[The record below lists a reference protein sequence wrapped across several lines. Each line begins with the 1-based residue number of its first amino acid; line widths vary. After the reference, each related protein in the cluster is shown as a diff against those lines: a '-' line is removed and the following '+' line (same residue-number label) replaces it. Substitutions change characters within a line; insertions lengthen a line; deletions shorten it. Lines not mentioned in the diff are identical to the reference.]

1 MRLNLSLNNSLAV
14 LWCLIF
20 KISRKQM
27 LQDILES
34 LENFSLKD
42 LHHFK
47 DRLDLLIKKKKY
59 AENSTLDKRISHRAR
74 VRIAGTV
81 EIEREREF
89 FDQTHK
95 INIQEMSTNGLVL
108 TTHAS
113 VIQDD
118 ILIATFRLPSNGE
131 RKVVNCKAMRIEE
144 VLSDSNTVYKV
155 AAQAVD
161 KNEVKMYRD
170 MLKKRGK

>member
-1 MRLNLSLNNSLAV
+1 MFQEMLS
-14 LWCLIF
+14 
-20 KISRKQM
+20 
-27 LQDILES
+27 S
-34 LENFSLKD
+34 LETCSLRD

-47 DRLDLLIKKKKY
+47 DRLDLLIQKKNY
-59 AENSTLDKRISHRAR
+59 AEKNILDKRASHRAR
-74 VRIAGTV
+74 VKISGTA

-108 TTHAS
+108 TIPAT

-131 RKVVNCKAMRIEE
+131 RKIVNCKAMRVKEILSNGNSVYE
-144 VLSDSNTVYKV
+144 VAVR
-155 AAQAVD
+155 AVD
-161 KNEVKMYRD
+161 KSEIKAYRE

>member
-1 MRLNLSLNNSLAV
+1 MFQEMLS
-14 LWCLIF
+14 
-20 KISRKQM
+20 
-27 LQDILES
+27 S
-34 LENFSLKD
+34 LETCSLRD

-47 DRLDLLIKKKKY
+47 DRLDLLIQKKNY
-59 AENSTLDKRISHRAR
+59 AEKNILDKRVSHRAR
-74 VRIAGTV
+74 VKIPGTA

-108 TTHAS
+108 TIPAA

-131 RKVVNCKAMRIEE
+131 RKIVNCKAMRVKEI
-144 VLSDSNTVYKV
+144 LSNGNSVYEV

-161 KNEVKMYRD
+161 RSEIKAYRE
-170 MLKKRGK
+170 MLKKRGQ

>member
-1 MRLNLSLNNSLAV
+1 MFQEILS
-14 LWCLIF
+14 
-20 KISRKQM
+20 
-27 LQDILES
+27 S
-34 LENFSLKD
+34 LETCSLKD

-47 DRLDLLIKKKKY
+47 DRLDLLIQKKNY
-59 AENSTLDKRISHRAR
+59 AEKNILDKRLSHRAR
-74 VRIAGTV
+74 VKIPGTA

-108 TTHAS
+108 TIPAT

-131 RKVVNCKAMRIEE
+131 RKIVNCKAMRVKEI
-144 VLSDSNTVYKV
+144 LSNGNSVYEV
-155 AAQAVD
+155 AARAVD
-161 KNEVKMYRD
+161 KSEIKAYRE

>member
-1 MRLNLSLNNSLAV
+1 MFQEMLS
-14 LWCLIF
+14 
-20 KISRKQM
+20 
-27 LQDILES
+27 S
-34 LENFSLKD
+34 LETCSLRD

-47 DRLDLLIKKKKY
+47 DRLDLLIQKKNY
-59 AENSTLDKRISHRAR
+59 AEKNILDKRLSHRAR
-74 VRIAGTV
+74 VKIPGTA

-95 INIQEMSTNGLVL
+95 INIQEMSTKGLVL
-108 TTHAS
+108 TIPAT

-131 RKVVNCKAMRIEE
+131 RKIVNCKAMRVKEI
-144 VLSDSNTVYKV
+144 LSNGNSVYEV
-155 AAQAVD
+155 AARAVD
-161 KNEVKMYRD
+161 KSEIKAYRE

>member
-1 MRLNLSLNNSLAV
+1 MFQEMLS
-14 LWCLIF
+14 
-20 KISRKQM
+20 
-27 LQDILES
+27 S
-34 LENFSLKD
+34 LETCSLRD

-47 DRLDLLIKKKKY
+47 DRLDLLIQKKSYTEKKI
-59 AENSTLDKRISHRAR
+59 LDKRASHRAR
-74 VRIAGTV
+74 VKISGTA

-108 TTHAS
+108 TIPAT

-118 ILIATFRLPSNGE
+118 ILIATFRLPANGE
-131 RKVVNCKAMRIEE
+131 KKIVNCKAMRVKEI
-144 VLSDSNTVYKV
+144 LSNGNSVYEV
-155 AAQAVD
+155 AARAVD
-161 KNEVKMYRD
+161 KSEIKAYRE

>member
-1 MRLNLSLNNSLAV
+1 MFQEMLS
-14 LWCLIF
+14 
-20 KISRKQM
+20 
-27 LQDILES
+27 S
-34 LENFSLKD
+34 LETCSLRD

-47 DRLDLLIKKKKY
+47 DRLDLLIQKKNY
-59 AENSTLDKRISHRAR
+59 AEKNILDKRLSHRAR
-74 VRIAGTV
+74 VKIPGTA

-108 TTHAS
+108 TISAT

-118 ILIATFRLPSNGE
+118 ILITTFRLPSNGE
-131 RKVVNCKAMRIEE
+131 RKIVNCKAMRVKEI
-144 VLSDSNTVYKV
+144 LSNGNSVYEV
-155 AAQAVD
+155 AARAVD
-161 KNEVKMYRD
+161 KSEVKAYRE

>member
-1 MRLNLSLNNSLAV
+1 MFQEILS
-14 LWCLIF
+14 
-20 KISRKQM
+20 
-27 LQDILES
+27 S
-34 LENFSLKD
+34 LETCSLRD

-47 DRLDLLIKKKKY
+47 DRLDLLIQKKNY
-59 AENSTLDKRISHRAR
+59 AEKNILDKRLSHRAR
-74 VRIAGTV
+74 VKIPGTA

-108 TTHAS
+108 TIPAT

-131 RKVVNCKAMRIEE
+131 RKIVNCKAMRVKEI
-144 VLSDSNTVYKV
+144 LSNGNSVYEV
-155 AAQAVD
+155 AARAVD
-161 KNEVKMYRD
+161 RSEIKAYRE

>member
-1 MRLNLSLNNSLAV
+1 MLS
-14 LWCLIF
+14 
-20 KISRKQM
+20 
-27 LQDILES
+27 S
-34 LENFSLKD
+34 LETCSLRD

-47 DRLDLLIKKKKY
+47 DRLDLLIQKKNYDEK
-59 AENSTLDKRISHRAR
+59 NILDKRVSHRAR
-74 VRIAGTV
+74 VKISGTA

-108 TTHAS
+108 TIPAA

-131 RKVVNCKAMRIEE
+131 RKIVNCKAMRVKEI
-144 VLSDSNTVYKV
+144 LSNSNSVYEV
-155 AAQAVD
+155 AARAVD
-161 KNEVKMYRD
+161 KNEIKAYRE
-170 MLKKRGK
+170 MLKKRGQ

>member
-1 MRLNLSLNNSLAV
+1 MLS
-14 LWCLIF
+14 
-20 KISRKQM
+20 
-27 LQDILES
+27 S
-34 LENFSLKD
+34 LETCSLRD

-47 DRLDLLIKKKKY
+47 DRLDLLIQKKNY
-59 AENSTLDKRISHRAR
+59 AEKNILDKRLSHRAR
-74 VRIAGTV
+74 VKIPGTA

-108 TTHAS
+108 TIPAT

-131 RKVVNCKAMRIEE
+131 KKIVNCKAMRVKEI
-144 VLSDSNTVYKV
+144 LSNGNSVYEV
-155 AAQAVD
+155 AARAVD
-161 KNEVKMYRD
+161 KSEIKAYRE

>member
-1 MRLNLSLNNSLAV
+1 MFQEILS
-14 LWCLIF
+14 
-20 KISRKQM
+20 
-27 LQDILES
+27 S
-34 LENFSLKD
+34 LETCSLRD

-47 DRLDLLIKKKKY
+47 DRLDLLIQKKNY
-59 AENSTLDKRISHRAR
+59 AEKNILDKRVSHRAR
-74 VRIAGTV
+74 VKIPGTA

-108 TTHAS
+108 TIPAA

-131 RKVVNCKAMRIEE
+131 RKIVNCKAVRVKEI
-144 VLSDSNTVYKV
+144 LSNGNSVYEV
-155 AAQAVD
+155 AARAVD
-161 KNEVKMYRD
+161 KNEIKAYRE
-170 MLKKRGK
+170 MLKKRGQ

>member
-1 MRLNLSLNNSLAV
+1 MFQKMLS
-14 LWCLIF
+14 
-20 KISRKQM
+20 
-27 LQDILES
+27 S
-34 LENFSLKD
+34 LETFSLKD

-47 DRLDLLIKKKKY
+47 ERLDLLIQKKSYTEK
-59 AENSTLDKRISHRAR
+59 NILDKRASHRAR
-74 VRIAGTV
+74 VKISGTA

-108 TTHAS
+108 TISAT

-118 ILIATFRLPSNGE
+118 ILVTTFRLPSNGE
-131 RKVVNCKAMRIEE
+131 RKIVNCKAMRVKEI
-144 VLSDSNTVYKV
+144 SSNGTGVYEV

-161 KNEVKMYRD
+161 KSEMRAYRE

>member
-1 MRLNLSLNNSLAV
+1 MFQEMLS
-14 LWCLIF
+14 
-20 KISRKQM
+20 
-27 LQDILES
+27 S
-34 LENFSLKD
+34 LETCSLRD

-47 DRLDLLIKKKKY
+47 DRLDLLIQKKNY
-59 AENSTLDKRISHRAR
+59 AEKNILDKRLSHRAR
-74 VRIAGTV
+74 VKIPGTA

-108 TTHAS
+108 TIPAT

-131 RKVVNCKAMRIEE
+131 RKIVNCKAMRVKEI
-144 VLSDSNTVYKV
+144 LSNGNSVYEV
-155 AAQAVD
+155 AARAVD
-161 KNEVKMYRD
+161 KSEVKAYRE

>member
-1 MRLNLSLNNSLAV
+1 MFQEILS
-14 LWCLIF
+14 
-20 KISRKQM
+20 
-27 LQDILES
+27 S
-34 LENFSLKD
+34 LETCSLRD

-47 DRLDLLIKKKKY
+47 DRLDLLIQKKNY
-59 AENSTLDKRISHRAR
+59 AEKNILDKRLSHRAR
-74 VRIAGTV
+74 VKIPGTA

-108 TTHAS
+108 TIPAT

-131 RKVVNCKAMRIEE
+131 RKIVNCKAMRVKEI
-144 VLSDSNTVYKV
+144 LSNGNSVYEV
-155 AAQAVD
+155 AARAVD
-161 KNEVKMYRD
+161 KNEIKAYRE

>member
-1 MRLNLSLNNSLAV
+1 MFQEILS
-14 LWCLIF
+14 
-20 KISRKQM
+20 
-27 LQDILES
+27 S
-34 LENFSLKD
+34 LETCSLRD

-47 DRLDLLIKKKKY
+47 DRLDLLIQKKNY
-59 AENSTLDKRISHRAR
+59 AEKNILDKRLSHRAR
-74 VRIAGTV
+74 VKIPGTA

-108 TTHAS
+108 TIPAT

-131 RKVVNCKAMRIEE
+131 RKIVNCKAMRVKEI
-144 VLSDSNTVYKV
+144 LSNGNSVYEV
-155 AAQAVD
+155 AARAVD
-161 KNEVKMYRD
+161 KSEVKAYQE

>member
-1 MRLNLSLNNSLAV
+1 MFQEILS
-14 LWCLIF
+14 
-20 KISRKQM
+20 
-27 LQDILES
+27 S
-34 LENFSLKD
+34 LETCSLRD

-47 DRLDLLIKKKKY
+47 DRLDLLIQKKNYTEK
-59 AENSTLDKRISHRAR
+59 NTLDKRVGHRAL
-74 VRIAGTV
+74 VKISGTA

-108 TTHAS
+108 TIPAT

-131 RKVVNCKAMRIEE
+131 RKIVNCKAMRVKEI
-144 VLSDSNTVYKV
+144 LSSGNSVYEV
-155 AAQAVD
+155 AARAVD
-161 KNEVKMYRD
+161 RSEIKAYRE

>member
-1 MRLNLSLNNSLAV
+1 MLS
-14 LWCLIF
+14 
-20 KISRKQM
+20 
-27 LQDILES
+27 S
-34 LENFSLKD
+34 LETCSLRD

-47 DRLDLLIKKKKY
+47 ERLDLLIQKKNY
-59 AENSTLDKRISHRAR
+59 AEKNILDKRLSHRAR
-74 VRIAGTV
+74 VKIPGTA

-108 TTHAS
+108 TIPAT

-131 RKVVNCKAMRIEE
+131 RKIVNCKAMRVKEI
-144 VLSDSNTVYKV
+144 LSNGNSVYEV
-155 AAQAVD
+155 AARAVD
-161 KNEVKMYRD
+161 KNEIKAYRE
-170 MLKKRGK
+170 MLKKRGQ

>member
-1 MRLNLSLNNSLAV
+1 MFQEILS
-14 LWCLIF
+14 
-20 KISRKQM
+20 
-27 LQDILES
+27 S
-34 LENFSLKD
+34 LETCSLRD

-47 DRLDLLIKKKKY
+47 DRLDLLIQKKNY
-59 AENSTLDKRISHRAR
+59 AEKKILDKRVSHRAR
-74 VRIAGTV
+74 VKIPGTA

-108 TTHAS
+108 TIPAT

-118 ILIATFRLPSNGE
+118 ILITTFRLPSNGE
-131 RKVVNCKAMRIEE
+131 RKIVNCKAMRVKEI
-144 VLSDSNTVYKV
+144 LSNGNGVYEV
-155 AAQAVD
+155 AARAVGR
-161 KNEVKMYRD
+161 NEIKAYRE

>member
-1 MRLNLSLNNSLAV
+1 MFQEMLS
-14 LWCLIF
+14 
-20 KISRKQM
+20 
-27 LQDILES
+27 S
-34 LENFSLKD
+34 LETCSLRD

-47 DRLDLLIKKKKY
+47 DRLDLLIQKKNY
-59 AENSTLDKRISHRAR
+59 AEKNILDKRLSHRAR
-74 VRIAGTV
+74 VKIPGTA

-108 TTHAS
+108 TIPSA

-131 RKVVNCKAMRIEE
+131 RKIVNCKAMRVKEI
-144 VLSDSNTVYKV
+144 LSNGNSVYEV
-155 AAQAVD
+155 AARAVD
-161 KNEVKMYRD
+161 KSEIKAYRE